1 MKFVGNFAE
10 QNIIVD
16 GDYKKLYIYT
26 TTEQREVIL
35 YYTLKEQCC
44 VLKQIAIC
52 SEITECYSMYWVF
65 VYEYVNDTL
74 HIDDFKKTCLKIVE
88 EEILPYIQAVIY

>member
-1 MKFVGNFAE
+1 MEFVGIFAE
-10 QNIIVD
+10 QNIILRS
-16 GDYKKLYIYT
+16 DYKKLYAYT

-35 YYTLKEQCC
+35 YYTLNEQCC

-65 VYEYVNDTL
+65 TYEYVGDAL
-74 HIDDFKKTCLKIVE
+74 HMDEFKQSCLRVVE
-88 EEILPYIQAVIY
+88 EEILPYIKSQ